1 MVLFRNLIGCSA
13 PNIHVLFPSTSV
25 NNCLKLLLLKVG
37 NSLVDNGV
45 TNPKCGDRH
54 NLDAGTTTIKC
65 IPVMSGR
72 YLVMQSQLTEP
83 MNFCEVEVYC
93 EQIEHSD

>member
-1 MVLFRNLIGCSA
+1 
-13 PNIHVLFPSTSV
+13 
-25 NNCLKLLLLKVG
+25 
-37 NSLVDNGV
+37 LVDNGV

-54 NLDAGTTTIKC
+54 NLGAGTTTIKC

-93 EQIEHSD
+93 E